1 MKTIFTLKDLV
12 KYVIFISII
21 YTLMIIIPSQKIST
35 RDIVLIVAII
45 SIGFIF
51 IDCLDGKLD
60 SKLDGKLNGKLDSFD
75 NLDIDNNLSKKINT
89 LENLNQPQII
99 NEPYKSNSI
108 LKSEYVSNTI
118 DSSGEVD
125 KFKKQVVNKIV
136 DLEYKMKE
144 LQSKTTDSHSIR
156 YMNLLVN
163 DLLNRK
169 ILDNNDIENIKAKI
183 NSKLI
188 TNDEIIAG
196 LEKIKLSSKSKL
208 IKSKTIKD
216 APIEDAP
223 IEDAPI
229 EDASIEDAPLESKD
243 VTSLPDKL
251 KQLKL
256 RTNEDVPLDYNFINF
271 FSDKVNQVKSEDHVN
286 KKPKNI
292 VNRNPDLYNPL
303 GNSELNKWTDG
314 YTMLN
319 TDKWQVPT
327 SRPPVCIN
335 TSPCKVCPTIDDTY
349 PVILGEWDNSRKI
362 SNTEI
367 SKEWANNQVDPD
379 EYYN

>member
-60 SKLDGKLNGKLDSFD
+60 SFD
-75 NLDIDNNLSKKINT
+75 NLDIDNNLSKKVNT
-89 LENLNQPQII
+89 LENLNQII
-99 NEPYKSNSI
+99 DEPSKSNSI
-108 LKSEYVSNTI
+108 LKSEYVSNIII

-136 DLEYKMKE
+136 DLESKMKE

-156 YMNLLVN
+156 YMNLFVN

-183 NSKLI
+183 NSKLMS
-188 TNDEIIAG
+188 NDEIIAG
-196 LEKIKLSSKSKL
+196 LEKINLSSKSKL
-208 IKSKTIKD
+208 IKSKTI
-216 APIEDAP
+216 EDT
-223 IEDAPI
+223 
-229 EDASIEDAPLESKD
+229 SLESTD
-243 VTSLPDKL
+243 VNSLPDKL
-251 KQLKL
+251 KQLKSKMS
-256 RTNEDVPLDYNFINF
+256 EDVPLDYNFINF
-271 FSDKVNQVKSEDHVN
+271 FSDKVKSEDRVN
-286 KKPKNI
+286 KKSEDI
-292 VNRNPDLYNPL
+292 VNKKPDLYNPL

-319 TDKWQVPT
+319 TDKWQVPVN
-327 SRPPVCIN
+327 RPPVCIN
-335 TSPCKVCPTIDDTY
+335 TSPCKVCPSIDDTY

-367 SKEWANNQVDPD
+367 SKEWANKQVDPD

>member
-21 YTLMIIIPSQKIST
+21 YTLMIIIPSQKIAT

-60 SKLDGKLNGKLDSFD
+60 SKLDGKLNGILDSFD

-99 NEPYKSNSI
+99 DEPYKSNSI

-125 KFKKQVVNKIV
+125 KFKKQVFNKIV

-196 LEKIKLSSKSKL
+196 LEKINLSSKSKL
-208 IKSKTIKD
+208 IKSKTI
-216 APIEDAP
+216 ED
-223 IEDAPI
+223 I
-229 EDASIEDAPLESKD
+229 SIEDAPLESKN

-271 FSDKVNQVKSEDHVN
+271 FSDKVNQVKSEDRVN
-286 KKPKNI
+286 KKP
-292 VNRNPDLYNPL
+292 DLYNSL
-303 GNSELNKWTDG
+303 GNSELNKWSDG

>member
-60 SKLDGKLNGKLDSFD
+60 SFD
-75 NLDIDNNLSKKINT
+75 NLDIDNNLSKKVNT
-89 LENLNQPQII
+89 LENLNQII
-99 NEPYKSNSI
+99 DEPSKSNSI

-118 DSSGEVD
+118 IDSSGEVE

-136 DLEYKMKE
+136 DLESKMKE

-183 NSKLI
+183 NSKLMS
-188 TNDEIIAG
+188 NDEIIAG
-196 LEKIKLSSKSKL
+196 LEKINLSSKSKL
-208 IKSKTIKD
+208 IKSKTI
-216 APIEDAP
+216 EDT
-223 IEDAPI
+223 
-229 EDASIEDAPLESKD
+229 SLESTD
-243 VTSLPDKL
+243 VNSLPDKL
-251 KQLKL
+251 KQLKSKMS
-256 RTNEDVPLDYNFINF
+256 EDVPLDYNFINF
-271 FSDKVNQVKSEDHVN
+271 FSDKVKSEDRVN
-286 KKPKNI
+286 KKSEDI
-292 VNRNPDLYNPL
+292 VNKKPDLYNPL

-319 TDKWQVPT
+319 TDKWQVPVN
-327 SRPPVCIN
+327 RPPVCIN
-335 TSPCKVCPTIDDTY
+335 TSPCKVCPSIDDTY

-367 SKEWANNQVDPD
+367 SKEWANKQVDPD

>member
-60 SKLDGKLNGKLDSFD
+60 SFD
-75 NLDIDNNLSKKINT
+75 NLDIDNNLSKKVNT
-89 LENLNQPQII
+89 LENLNQII
-99 NEPYKSNSI
+99 DEPSKSNSI

-118 DSSGEVD
+118 IDSSGEVE

-136 DLEYKMKE
+136 DLESKMKE

-183 NSKLI
+183 NSKLMS
-188 TNDEIIAG
+188 NDEIIAG
-196 LEKIKLSSKSKL
+196 LEKINLSSKSKL
-208 IKSKTIKD
+208 IKSKTI
-216 APIEDAP
+216 EDT
-223 IEDAPI
+223 
-229 EDASIEDAPLESKD
+229 SLESTD
-243 VTSLPDKL
+243 VNSLPDKL
-251 KQLKL
+251 KQLKSKMS
-256 RTNEDVPLDYNFINF
+256 EDVPLDYNFINF
-271 FSDKVNQVKSEDHVN
+271 FSDKVKSEDRVN
-286 KKPKNI
+286 KKSEDI
-292 VNRNPDLYNPL
+292 VNKKPDLYNPL

-319 TDKWQVPT
+319 TDKWQLPMA
-327 SRPPVCIN
+327 RPPVCIN
-335 TSPCKVCPTIDDTY
+335 TSPCKVCPSIDDTY

-367 SKEWANNQVDPD
+367 SKEWANKQVDPD